1 MRIALFG
8 GSFNPIHR
16 GHTSIAQK
24 VVQTGVV
31 DEVWVMPSP
40 LNPLKQRRTDILD
53 FEQRLHLCRLAT
65 AQTSHLRVCD
75 VEGRLPLPSYT
86 WRTLSALRNQYPSHE
101 FSLLIGEDNWQ
112 HFDYWREA
120 SAIRQSTSLLVYGR
134 QTHGL
139 ALHRPD
145 GSSILVSNR
154 LPLYPVS
161 STVLRAALAQTD
173 IPFCRQW
180 INGHVLRYIL
190 RHRLYS

>member
-1 MRIALFG
+1 MRVALFG

-16 GHTSIAQK
+16 GHTSLAQK

-40 LNPLKQRRTDILD
+40 LNPLKQQRADLLD
-53 FEQRLHLCRLAT
+53 FEVRLHLCRLAT
-65 AQTSHLRVCD
+65 AQIPHLRVCD

-86 WRTLSALRNQYPSHE
+86 WRTLSALREQYPAHE

-112 HFDYWREA
+112 HFDCWREA
-120 SAIRQSTSLLVYGR
+120 AAIRQSTSLLVYGR
-134 QTHGL
+134 QTCGL
-139 ALHRPD
+139 TLHRPD
-145 GSSILVSNR
+145 GSSVLLSRR

-161 STVLRAALAQTD
+161 STALRAALATAD

-180 INGHVLRYIL
+180 LNGHVLRYIL
-190 RHRLYS
+190 AHHLYS